1 MYYFG
6 IHLIPNPVCFCVF
19 SIQMPTTV
27 QASTIGW
34 LMYICE
40 FIIHYCLITVFLP
53 MAAEFGSCQSQCADV
68 ASLIYANL
76 CQFCLMIC
84 HVYMLSECDVFGL
97 RFSFGCLKNVCTL
110 NFAHEL
116 YLDVRKIM
124 SMFVISI
131 VPQKDYVISQKKCTN
146 FFWSKSIQKC

>member
-84 HVYMLSECDVFGL
+84 HVYMLSECDVFRL
-97 RFSFGCLKNVCTL
+97 RFSFRCFFKILYAHLILHMNCIWMLEKSCPCLS
-110 NFAHEL
+110 F
-116 YLDVRKIM
+116 
-124 SMFVISI
+124 
-131 VPQKDYVISQKKCTN
+131 Q
-146 FFWSKSIQKC
+146 